1 VSDYT
6 KVLVVIRSCKTPA
19 QNAVAEKVAEAYA
32 ANEWRKLFLRPIM
45 SVTYSDTQKVKEMT
59 EELFAENERMLH
71 TIISPAS

>member
-1 VSDYT
+1 
-6 KVLVVIRSCKTPA
+6 
-19 QNAVAEKVAEAYA
+19 VAEKVAEAYA